1 MSQERYSRQI
11 LFAPIGEEG
20 QAKLKEKSIVI
31 IGVGALGTV
40 LANHFVRAGVQKVTI
55 VDRDYVEMSNLQRQM
70 LYDEDDVKA
79 ALPKA
84 IAAERKLRKINSQVE
99 VTGIVSDVTQKNIEL
114 LLEGVDLVVDGTDNF
129 QIRFLMNDAAFKLGI
144 PYLYGGAV
152 GSRGMAALFIPN
164 ETPCL
169 RCFIKEGQSSGET
182 CDTVGVISPV
192 VDLVASYQAVEG
204 LKYLVG
210 ATDALHNQ
218 LLTFDVW
225 HNHRYNMPFKQ
236 AEQDCPT
243 CQQKRYPS
251 LHAAEKETMTS
262 LCGRETVQIHLQDS
276 FDLKEWAK
284 RLEKVADVQETPFL
298 LRATLHNQMK
308 IVLFRDGRTLIQG
321 TEDIAEAKAIYS
333 QYIGM

>member
-1 MSQERYSRQI
+1 MNQERYSRQI

-20 QAKLKEKSIVI
+20 QTLLSTKSIVI

-40 LANHFVRAGVQKVTI
+40 LANHFVRAGVQKVTLI
-55 VDRDYVEMSNLQRQM
+55 DRDYVEMSNLQRQM
-70 LYDEDDVKA
+70 LYDEDDVNQ

-84 IAAERKLRKINSQVE
+84 VAAERKLKKINSQIE
-99 VTGIVSDVTQKNIEL
+99 IIGIVSDVTQKNIESL
-114 LLEGVDLVVDGTDNF
+114 IQGADLVIDGTDNF
-129 QIRFLMNDAAFKLGI
+129 KIRFLMNDAAFKLGI

-164 ETPCL
+164 QTPCL

-210 ATDALHNQ
+210 ATNALHRQ

-225 HNHRYNMPFKQ
+225 HNHHFHLPFKQ
-236 AEQDCPT
+236 ADKDCPT
-243 CQQKRYPS
+243 CQQKIYPS
-251 LHAAEKETMTS
+251 LHAMEKETMTS
-262 LCGRETVQIHLQDS
+262 LCGRETVQIHLQEG
-276 FDLKEWAK
+276 FDLQDWAK
-284 RLEKVADVQETPFL
+284 RLEKVADIQETPFL
-298 LRATLHNQMK
+298 LRATLHNDLK

-321 TEDIAEAKAIYS
+321 TEDIAEAKAIYAK
-333 QYIGM
+333 YIGM